1 MAAIAVSRLA
11 LITALAWP
19 ALAAAQQAPAPIAAD
34 APEPAGD
41 DTIVVTGSRIA
52 ASGYT
57 APTPVTVVSEE
68 ILLRDA
74 KPTIG
79 DSIRELPAVGS
90 SASPNN
96 TSGAG
101 NIVAGVTGLDTVNLR
116 NLGVTRTL
124 VLFDGQRVVQSNVT
138 GQVDIGTMPTA
149 LVQRVDVVTAG
160 ASAAWGS
167 DAVAGVV
174 NLVLN
179 KKFDGLKASIEAG
192 DSYAFD
198 RFNYRAQAAF
208 GTGFD
213 DDRGRVIVAGN
224 FFNAPSNIFANQ
236 RGWNRYRQL
245 VNNPAFT
252 ATNSEPRLIHADNV
266 NLAGGTTGGL
276 IVAGCRA
283 ALTATGGCPAGQ
295 SGSAGALQN
304 QQFGANAALSPFG
317 GTLVSGQ
324 VAANADTLQG
334 ALNNLAIEYR
344 TGSVFS
350 LVSYEVADW
359 LKLSFQ
365 GNYGATFSR
374 NNSVPFIRIGAQAPF
389 IRAENPFVPDAVRM
403 QMAAAGLTA
412 IQVGT
417 NNINNAT
424 ADTLS
429 YDNFA
434 ANSLGVPVATTDRTL
449 LRGVFTAEGNIG
461 GGWSYNAYYQR
472 GDVTVFQQTESNAII
487 GNFNRAIDVVRL
499 PNGQNVC
506 RINADAIT
514 TNDDPAC
521 APLNIIGTGVASQA
535 AIRYINVAPGQNF
548 QRQKL
553 RQTVTAFT
561 MQGTL
566 PGLAAGDV
574 AVAFGGEYRT
584 EGGRITNDPGAQAR
598 IYSVANF
605 PSFAGGY
612 NVKEGFVEVDMP
624 LLKDNLV
631 DSLNVSGA
639 VRLTDYSTSGN
650 VVTWK
655 LGVLSDVVDGLRVRA
670 TLSRDIRAPNLNELF
685 STGLST
691 LSSAVDPRN
700 NVNVAIFSFA
710 SGNADLQPEQAR
722 TFSAGFVLQPSF
734 IDRLSLS
741 VDYYRIALSDA
752 IVQVGANETLQRC
765 NAGEVVFCS
774 QLVFGGAAG
783 ANGQPLLSQI
793 NVFPNN
799 IARLTTSGIDYQLD
813 WTVPALGGDLNF
825 RVLGNYILQLEQQ
838 QLGSTFQL
846 AGAIG
851 TDNLGGT
858 GFPRA
863 RFTASTTWNKDDVSL
878 TVQTRFI
885 GAARLNNAWG
895 PKDVDDNHI
904 PAIAYVD
911 LRGSWQ
917 LNKKIQLFATV
928 DNLLNKAPP
937 NVAASQAQG
946 QSAFYFTPINGIIYD
961 AIGRAYRIG
970 ARVNF

>member
-1 MAAIAVSRLA
+1 MAAMTVSRVA

-19 ALAAAQQAPAPIAAD
+19 ALATAQQASAPVAED
-34 APEPAGD
+34 APDTVAD

-389 IRAENPFVPDAVRM
+389 IRAENPFVPDAVRT

-434 ANSLGVPVATTDRTL
+434 TNSLGVPVATTDRTL

-487 GNFNRAIDVVRL
+487 ANFNRAIDVVRL
-499 PNGQNVC
+499 PNGQNLC

-670 TLSRDIRAPNLNELF
+670 TLSRDIRARHSRAQSQRAVFHWP
-685 STGLST
+685 
-691 LSSAVDPRN
+691 VDP
-700 NVNVAIFSFA
+700 VVS
-710 SGNADLQPEQAR
+710 SG
-722 TFSAGFVLQPSF
+722 SAQ
-734 IDRLSLS
+734 
-741 VDYYRIALSDA
+741 
-752 IVQVGANETLQRC
+752 QRQC
-765 NAGEVVFCS
+765 
-774 QLVFGGAAG
+774 
-783 ANGQPLLSQI
+783 
-793 NVFPNN
+793 
-799 IARLTTSGIDYQLD
+799 
-813 WTVPALGGDLNF
+813 
-825 RVLGNYILQLEQQ
+825 GNLQLRQRQ
-838 QLGSTFQL
+838 CRSPTRT
-846 AGAIG
+846 GAHLFG
-851 TDNLGGT
+851 
-858 GFPRA
+858 
-863 RFTASTTWNKDDVSL
+863 
-878 TVQTRFI
+878 
-885 GAARLNNAWG
+885 RLC
-895 PKDVDDNHI
+895 
-904 PAIAYVD
+904 
-911 LRGSWQ
+911 
-917 LNKKIQLFATV
+917 
-928 DNLLNKAPP
+928 
-937 NVAASQAQG
+937 VAAVLHRP
-946 QSAFYFTPINGIIYD
+946 FEP
-961 AIGRAYRIG
+961 
-970 ARVNF
+970 VC